1 MQVKLGELQDY
12 VTLLTTLE
20 RKEFEDAAASFFEK
34 VDHPIDK
41 ALKKSGIELSQID
54 QIELLGGGIRVPKI

>member
-1 MQVKLGELQDY
+1 MSANKNMQVKLGELQDY

-34 VDHPIDK
+34 VGHPIDK
-41 ALKKSGIELSQID
+41 ALKKSGIELS
-54 QIELLGGGIRVPKI
+54 